1 MDAVLRNPVLFMLIL
16 VMGGG
21 TYVAYTLNLLGP
33 MMQMANAASN
43 QAVDI
48 GKERLRDFLESN
60 ETVRQALSMPSRQDT
75 GSIGLDRLD
84 SRGKKA
90 PETGDED
97 DDI

>member
-1 MDAVLRNPVLFMLIL
+1 MLIL

-43 QAVDI
+43 QAVEI
-48 GKERLRDFLESN
+48 GKEKLRDFLESN
-60 ETVRQALSMPSRQDT
+60 ETVRQAIAMPARQQSS
-75 GSIGLDRLD
+75 GINMDRLD

-90 PETGDED
+90 QEAED
-97 DDI
+97 DDDI

>member
-1 MDAVLRNPVLFMLIL
+1 MLIL

-43 QAVDI
+43 QAVEI
-48 GKERLRDFLESN
+48 GKEKLRDFLEN
-60 ETVRQALSMPSRQDT
+60 NQTVRQAIAMPARARGDEGISMDK
-75 GSIGLDRLD
+75 LD

-90 PETGDED
+90 QQAED
-97 DDI
+97 DDDI

>member
-1 MDAVLRNPVLFMLIL
+1 MLFMLLL

-43 QAVDI
+43 QAVEI
-48 GKERLRDFLESN
+48 GKEKLRDFVEN
-60 ETVRQALSMPSRQDT
+60 NQTMRQAIAMPPRQQ
-75 GSIGLDRLD
+75 GNGIGMDRLD
-84 SRGKKA
+84 SRGRKA
-90 PETGDED
+90 QEVEED

>member
-1 MDAVLRNPVLFMLIL
+1 MLIL

-43 QAVDI
+43 QAVEI
-48 GKERLRDFLESN
+48 GKEKLRDFLESN
-60 ETVRQALSMPSRQDT
+60 QTVRQAIAMPAKRSSSISM
-75 GSIGLDRLD
+75 DRLD

-90 PETGDED
+90 QETED
-97 DDI
+97 DDDI

>member
-1 MDAVLRNPVLFMLIL
+1 MLFMLLL

-43 QAVDI
+43 QAVEI
-48 GKERLRDFLESN
+48 GKEKLRDFLEN
-60 ETVRQALSMPSRQDT
+60 NQTMRQAIAMPPRQQ
-75 GSIGLDRLD
+75 GNGNGIGMDRLD
-84 SRGKKA
+84 SRGRKA
-90 PETGDED
+90 QEVEED